1 MDHATPSASCCS
13 SAAPLHWRRAVALS
27 DAGVALA
34 LATPQ
39 GAVGTPLPRHRR
51 SGEVDDRRWATGPR
65 QARAWRVAADHRIR
79 LAATLGPG
87 SHSCVSL
94 CFAVSV
100 GLLAGVERLGLL
112 WASIQPQPHDW
123 DEHASSYRTRRY
135 GGSRRQ
141 EAQRPRDHRSIL
153 THHRDHDAT
162 AVVLLRTFGPGRQ
175 SIDFSDSSKCITV
188 TRETAATKESGRRV
202 SNAGARA

>member
-1 MDHATPSASCCS
+1 
-13 SAAPLHWRRAVALS
+13 
-27 DAGVALA
+27 
-34 LATPQ
+34 LATPRRRP
-39 GAVGTPLPRHRR
+39 ALRCPRHRR

-87 SHSCVSL
+87 SHSCVSS

-112 WASIQPQPHDW
+112 WASIRRQPHDL

-135 GGSRRQ
+135 DGSRRQ

-153 THHRDHDAT
+153 THRRDNDAT

-175 SIDFSDSSKCITV
+175 SIDFGDSSKCITV
-188 TRETAATKESGRRV
+188 TWGTAATKESGWRV
-202 SNAGARA
+202 SNPGARA